1 MNSVENK
8 ESKTSVAYCQS
19 SILYKDNNF
28 EGSEGRSTS
37 RKGSGV
43 KTAYEW
49 MPEKGKNYC
58 QGLYT

>member
-8 ESKTSVAYCQS
+8 ESKTLVAYCQS

-49 MPEKGKNYC
+49 MSEKGKN
-58 QGLYT
+58 